1 MLARLSQT
9 PEEEEEEDNG
19 YEREATSLRRLV
31 SLSQ

>member
-9 PEEEEEEDNG
+9 PEEEEEDNG